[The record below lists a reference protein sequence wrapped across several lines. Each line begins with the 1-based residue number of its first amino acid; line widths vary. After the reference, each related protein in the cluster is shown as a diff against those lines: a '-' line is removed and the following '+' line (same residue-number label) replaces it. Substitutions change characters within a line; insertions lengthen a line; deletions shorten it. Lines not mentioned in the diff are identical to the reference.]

1 MFVRLH
7 LLFFLLISLPCSL
20 WYSAMARADLAEPPV
35 LEDSTDASPK
45 DSGSTPTTTPFLTG
59 MLSKLDTGHTEIS
72 SGLER
77 MARRIDAFF
86 GDDRAYE
93 DTNKTH
99 GQVTLEAT
107 RPEAENVQ
115 FDLRIRA
122 KIQLPRTQQ
131 KLRLLIESD
140 APELGEDPTVSSSP
154 VNAVED
160 TQLSLAVETLLPV
173 VREWNISPAL
183 GIKADWLPD
192 PYARIRATRYFDIAP
207 WLSRFS
213 TNASWYAIAG
223 PITTVRLDF
232 DRQLDQAWLFRA
244 ATNLKWV
251 KDADPAENTDASE
264 TFTYFQKLRN
274 RRSAAYSL
282 SVNTNSSSHWAIQSY
297 VAGAAYRRE
306 IHKDW
311 MFVDINPFV
320 EFSREDNWHD
330 SIGITLRLDTFFG
343 P

>member
-1 MFVRLH
+1 M
-7 LLFFLLISLPCSL
+7 ISVASFA
-20 WYSAMARADLAEPPV
+20 WYSSIVRADLAEPPI
-35 LEDSTDASPK
+35 EDSSKSSPPK
-45 DSGSTPTTTPFLTG
+45 DVETTSNTSPFLSN
-59 MLSKLDTGHTEIS
+59 MLSKLDTKHEELS
-72 SGLER
+72 SDLAN

-93 DTNKTH
+93 ESNKTH

-115 FDLRIRA
+115 FDLRVRA

-140 APELGEDPTVSSSP
+140 APELGEDPTVSNSL

-207 WLSRFS
+207 WLSRLS

-223 PITTVRLDF
+223 PITNVRLDF
-232 DRQLDQAWLFRA
+232 DRHLDPDWLFRA
-244 ATNLKWV
+244 TTSLKWV
-251 KDADPAENTDASE
+251 KDGDPAENTDASE
-264 TFTYFQKLRN
+264 TFTYFQRLRN

-282 SVNTNSSSHWAIQSY
+282 GVNTNSSSHWAIQSY
-297 VAGAAYRRE
+297 VIGAAYRRE

-320 EFSREDNWHD
+320 EFSREGNWHD
-330 SIGITLRLDTFFG
+330 SVGITLRLDTFFG